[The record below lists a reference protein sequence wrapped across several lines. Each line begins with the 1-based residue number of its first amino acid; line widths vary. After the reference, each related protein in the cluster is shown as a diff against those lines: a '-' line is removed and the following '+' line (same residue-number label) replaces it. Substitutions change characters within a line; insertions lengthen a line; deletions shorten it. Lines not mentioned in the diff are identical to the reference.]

1 MKNNEK
7 IVKEYDIRIIASI
20 MENAMLCDNIEQIF
34 EFAQD
39 LIDKEVDL
47 LNFKD
52 LQKEIVSEINKQHP
66 YIKRY
71 SYYPTAEY
79 MENYCNFLI
88 KMYKNLYGHTLK
100 FEVYD
105 IKRKTLK
112 PFHFKYKK

>member
-1 MKNNEK
+1 MKNNKK

-20 MENAMLCDNIEQIF
+20 MENALLCDNIEQIF

-39 LIDKEVDL
+39 LINKEVDL
-47 LNFKD
+47 LNYKNYGR
-52 LQKEIVSEINKQHP
+52 QVVSEINKQHQ

-71 SYYPTAEY
+71 SYYTTTEY
-79 MENYCNFLI
+79 MENYRNFLI
-88 KMYKNLYGHTLK
+88 KMYKNLYGDTLK